1 MISPRVLFV
10 AQRYSAMLLAPMVLV
25 HLLVIVLAV
34 RNGLSADE
42 ILGRTRGNVFWFWFY
57 LLFVLAV
64 TVHAPIGIRNILNEW
79 TPLSARVVSYFCVF
93 LGLLLLLTGMR
104 AVIAVT

>member
-25 HLLVIVLAV
+25 HLVVIVLAV

-42 ILGRTRGNVFWFWFY
+42 ILGRTRDNAIWFWFY
-57 LLFVLAV
+57 LLFVVAAS
-64 TVHAPIGIRNILNEW
+64 VHAPIGVRNI
-79 TPLSARVVSYFCVF
+79 PVSYTH
-93 LGLLLLLTGMR
+93 LTLPTIYS
-104 AVIAVT
+104 V

>member
-25 HLLVIVLAV
+25 HLIVIVLAV

-42 ILGRTRGNVFWFWFY
+42 ILGRTRDNAIWFWFY
-57 LLFVLAV
+57 LLFVVAAS
-64 TVHAPIGIRNILNEW
+64 VHAPIGVRNILNEW
-79 TPLSARVVSYFCVF
+79 TSLSARSIAIFCVLLAVVL
-93 LGLLLLLTGMR
+93 LGTGMR
-104 AVIAVT
+104 AVVAVT

>member
-1 MISPRVLFV
+1 MISPRALFV

-42 ILGRTRGNVFWFWFY
+42 ILGRTRGNAFWFWFY

-64 TVHAPIGIRNILNEW
+64 TCLLYTSPSPRD
-79 TPLSARVVSYFCVF
+79 
-93 LGLLLLLTGMR
+93 GLLSRMPSS
-104 AVIAVT
+104 A

>member
-1 MISPRVLFV
+1 MISARALFV
-10 AQRYSAMLLAPMVLV
+10 AQRYSAVLLAPMVLV

-57 LLFVLAV
+57 LLFVLAAS
-64 TVHAPIGIRNILNEW
+64 VHAPIGVRNILNEW
-79 TPLSARVVSYFCVF
+79 TPLPMRTVNHLCA
-93 LGLLLLLTGMR
+93 GLAVLLFGFGLR
-104 AVIAVT
+104 AVIAVN